1 MFFLAITR
9 FIIYRIV
16 MHKIKYKE
24 AKSYYDSF
32 MWKKA
37 TYANFILRIKKNI
50 PFEVAILPWV
60 LSDSRDKLKEKWKKY
75 RENCPYYDFYNSY
88 DWIKISYRNFL
99 TKIRSWFTPEVA
111 IIKNSR
117 RNIPKRDRNRLWNI
131 RRSSNRNKKI
141 INSYYF
147 IDVTYDK
154 ETAKIFR
161 DIYIDKIRF
170 CDLKLLEVED
180 QKEVFKILK
189 EKDFLI
195 KQLSVF
201 NKWNP
206 L

>member
-1 MFFLAITR
+1 MIHLCERRQHMRILFLGLRKIFR
-9 FIIYRIV
+9 LRLLFCPEFSVIV
-16 MHKIKYKE
+16 EI
-24 AKSYYDSF
+24 S
-32 MWKKA
+32 WKK
-37 TYANFILRIKKNI
+37 NGRSIG
-50 PFEVAILPWV
+50 
-60 LSDSRDKLKEKWKKY
+60 
-75 RENCPYYDFYNSY
+75 ENCPYYDFYNSY
-88 DWIKISYRNFL
+88 DWIKVSYRNFL

-111 IIKNSR
+111 IIKNTR

-141 INSYYF
+141 NNSYYF